1 MRAVIP
7 AALSVLFWLVLIQAL
22 LTWIPGLVA
31 GSAWLQAVDRAAGRI
46 LSPLLDPIRRR
57 LPSGGAIDFS
67 PLVLML
73 LIQVAQWA
81 VARFL
86 A

>member
-46 LSPLLDPIRRR
+46 LAPLLDPIRRR
-57 LPSGGAIDFS
+57 LPGGRAIDFS

-81 VARFL
+81 VARIL